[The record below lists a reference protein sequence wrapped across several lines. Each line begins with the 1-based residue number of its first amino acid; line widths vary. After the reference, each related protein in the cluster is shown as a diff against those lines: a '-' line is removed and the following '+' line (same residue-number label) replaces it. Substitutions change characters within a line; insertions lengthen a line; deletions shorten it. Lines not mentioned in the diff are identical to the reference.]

1 MTEKLNKIKKAQYKI
16 TQAKGKTPSIEDIAH
31 ELGINSVQIRETL
44 MGVPRSISLD
54 TKIGKDQDTE
64 LGDLIETTV
73 PTPEDNLLKEG
84 LRQDLCNLLADLTS
98 RERDVILMRF
108 GLQDGY
114 ARSLSE
120 VGLVL
125 DLSRERVRQIETKAM
140 QKLRQPKRQNR
151 LKDYLDGLS

>member
-1 MTEKLNKIKKAQYKI
+1 
-16 TQAKGKTPSIEDIAH
+16 
-31 ELGINSVQIRETL
+31 
-44 MGVPRSISLD
+44 
-54 TKIGKDQDTE
+54 
-64 LGDLIETTV
+64 
-73 PTPEDNLLKEG
+73 
-84 LRQDLCNLLADLTS
+84 
-98 RERDVILMRF
+98 MRF

>member
-1 MTEKLNKIKKAQYKI
+1 L
-16 TQAKGKTPSIEDIAH
+16 DI
-31 ELGINSVQIRETL
+31 
-44 MGVPRSISLD
+44 
-54 TKIGKDQDTE
+54 KIGKDQDTE

-151 LKDYLDGLS
+151 LKIIWMV